1 MKAQKNRLPLIVAV
15 SAVLWVVII
24 ILSVILVDAADE
36 SMTQERIDENKASM
50 QQAAANVQKEIDAKS
65 AYIAEAAASLS
76 GKEKN
81 FDKLLEKN

>member
-65 AYIAEAAASLS
+65 PISLVTLTLAL
-76 GKEKN
+76 K
-81 FDKLLEKN
+81 